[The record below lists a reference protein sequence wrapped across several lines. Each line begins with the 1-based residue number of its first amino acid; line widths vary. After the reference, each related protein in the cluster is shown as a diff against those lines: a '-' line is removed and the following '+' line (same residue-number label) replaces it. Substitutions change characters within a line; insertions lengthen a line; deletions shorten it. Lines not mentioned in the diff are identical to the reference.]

1 VETETASF
9 RFPKFWRRPNLRE
22 RWMGVKNLSNDNANR
37 LRWMMRASQQK
48 TMAERLAEALGI
60 LNFKGFPAQK
70 EDPLRDS
77 ENFAFS

>member
-1 VETETASF
+1 
-9 RFPKFWRRPNLRE
+9 
-22 RWMGVKNLSNDNANR
+22 
-37 LRWMMRASQQK
+37 MRASQQK

-60 LNFKGFPAQK
+60 LNFKGFPAQE